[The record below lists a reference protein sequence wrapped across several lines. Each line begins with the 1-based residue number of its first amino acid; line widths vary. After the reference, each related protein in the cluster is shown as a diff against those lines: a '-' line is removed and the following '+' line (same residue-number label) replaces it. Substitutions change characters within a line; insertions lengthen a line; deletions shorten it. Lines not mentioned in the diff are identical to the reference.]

1 MNILWEKINLGVL
14 KCHKYNDPEDMVI
27 TMNLTYFQIEK
38 LLDIGYGLQYLKVFI
53 KLWII
58 KILPSFDDIR

>member
-14 KCHKYNDPEDMVI
+14 KCHKYNDLEDMVI